1 MQKPLLDLRFISSIR
16 RNHGLEHATLNLLGK
31 KVPGSSFIGRSDT
44 KGFWVIGEVS
54 TDLLLETTQ
63 EALKRMKG
71 GEKSL
76 AVHANCGTNYAT
88 AGLIAGTF
96 AWLGSLG
103 KANNFK
109 KKMGRWPLMVMLVTG
124 ALIVAQPLGAK
135 VQEKVTTSGE
145 PGNLVVKQIVRYEG
159 KKAPLHRILTGDVTP
174 AAESEA

>member
-1 MQKPLLDLRFISSIR
+1 MQKALLNFGFISSIR
-16 RNHGLEHATLNLLGK
+16 RNHGLEHATLNLLAK
-31 KVPGSSFIGRSDT
+31 KVPASSFFGRSDS

-54 TDLLLETTQ
+54 TDLLLETVQ

-71 GEKSL
+71 GEKGL

-88 AGLIAGTF
+88 AGIVAGTF
-96 AWLGSLG
+96 AWLGTLG
-103 KANNFK
+103 KADNFK
-109 KKMGRWPLMVMLVTG
+109 KKFDRWPLLVMLVTG

-159 KKAPLHRILTGDVTP
+159 KKAPLHRILTGDVAP
-174 AAESEA
+174 AVEKEA